1 MPILRQEDQ
10 TVPADAARLSLHPG
24 QARVYR
30 HPARYKAI
38 VAGRRWGKTH
48 RSRTKLVVS
57 ALKQPGRFWYIAPTR
72 IMAKD
77 IMWAD
82 LKAAIH
88 PSWLAASP
96 METELRVVLKGG
108 GEIQLHGAE
117 DPDTLRGRALKGC
130 IFDEFADIKPE
141 AWSEVIRPALS
152 DHKGWCEFVGTP
164 KSYNHLHDAFQR
176 GQDDHLPEWASWQFR
191 TIDNPFI
198 DPAEIEAARA
208 DMDERTF
215 RQEYEA
221 SFEALAGRIYYAF
234 SRQLDVRPVHLEP
247 SLPVCLSFD
256 FNVNPSSAVIG
267 QARQDECRIWR
278 EVFVTHAGGEATR
291 AAAMQAKRLLDDAG
305 WRGAIR
311 IYADASG
318 ASAKTTGPSDH
329 AAVREVFPTASW
341 HVPRANPHVRDRYA
355 AVNSRA
361 QTGDGQRHM
370 TVDPSCRHLIADF
383 EQVIYAENGEADKKS
398 NPMLTHVSD
407 AAGYW
412 IVYEWPVVRKTTGG
426 SAYLEALMV

>member
-1 MPILRQEDQ
+1 MHESHLEVHFRNGSILE
-10 TVPADAARLSLHPG
+10 V
-24 QARVYR
+24 
-30 HPARYKAI
+30 
-38 VAGRRWGKTH
+38 
-48 RSRTKLVVS
+48 
-57 ALKQPGRFWYIAPTR
+57 
-72 IMAKD
+72 M
-77 IMWAD
+77 
-82 LKAAIH
+82 
-88 PSWLAASP
+88 
-96 METELRVVLKGG
+96 
-108 GEIQLHGAE
+108 GAE
-117 DPDTLRGRALKGC
+117 EEGALRGEGVKGVVMDEYADMRA
-130 IFDEFADIKPE
+130 A
-141 AWSEVIRPALS
+141 AWSEEVRPSLMDERGWALFIGS
-152 DHKGWCEFVGTP
+152 PQSFNHFHELWSRGYDDAHK
-164 KSYNHLHDAFQR
+164 S
-176 GQDDHLPEWASWQFR
+176 WASWQFKSV
-191 TIDNPFI
+191 DNPLL
-198 DPAEIEAARA
+198 DPEDIEEARRTT
-208 DMDERTF
+208 DPRTF

-234 SRQLDVRPVHLEP
+234 SRQLDVRPVTLEH

-291 AAAMQAKRLLDDAG
+291 AAAMQAKRLLDEQR
-305 WRGAIR
+305 WTGAIR

-383 EQVIYAENGEADKKS
+383 EQVIYADNGEADKKS

>member
-1 MPILRQEDQ
+1 MSETKERK
-10 TVPADAARLSLHPG
+10 RFSLHPG
-24 QARVYR
+24 QIDIWKNPSRFKVV
-30 HPARYKAI
+30 

-48 RSRTKLVVS
+48 LVRTWLLS
-57 ALKQPGRFWYIAPTR
+57 MALSGKPGRYWYVAPTR
-72 IMAKD
+72 DDAKD

-82 LKAAIH
+82 LKDACDER
-88 PSWLAASP
+88 WLAHPPREGDLALNLKTGAEIRIWSA
-96 METELRVVLKGG
+96 EKDSGLKGRR
-108 GEIQLHGAE
+108 L
-117 DPDTLRGRALKGC
+117 RALVLDEYASMDRA
-130 IFDEFADIKPE
+130 IFDEVLRPSLADFR
-141 AWSEVIRPALS
+141 APAM
-152 DHKGWCEFVGTP
+152 FIGTP
-164 KSYNHLHDAFQR
+164 RSFNHFYEFFDRGKSERFPN
-176 GQDDHLPEWASWQFR
+176 WASWQFR
-191 TIDNPFI
+191 SVDNPFMDRQEI
-198 DPAEIEAARA
+198 AEAMAE
-208 DMDERTF
+208 MDERTF

-291 AAAMQAKRLLDDAG
+291 AAAMQAKRLLDEAG